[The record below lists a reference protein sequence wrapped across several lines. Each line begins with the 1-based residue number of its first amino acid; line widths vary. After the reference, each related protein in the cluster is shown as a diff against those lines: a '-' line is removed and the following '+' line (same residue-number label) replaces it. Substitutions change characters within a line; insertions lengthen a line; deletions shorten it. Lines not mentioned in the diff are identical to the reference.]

1 MSRIRLALPLLI
13 LSGLCPPAPAA
24 AAQTTAQQA
33 PSQPPPA
40 RQASSR
46 RTSLPPSA
54 TIIGRALSPSPLGE
68 DLRRLTDEVGGRM
81 TGTPAMARAIDW
93 ALNAFKAAGVEA
105 HAETYTLPLTWA
117 EGPTRLEVLGPAAFP
132 IALVSEGW
140 SAPTPAGGI
149 EAELVHVGEG
159 SDADFA
165 RLGTRLRGAIA
176 LVDMPVIETWA
187 DLTDEY
193 DRELAIKRRGVQA
206 GVSAMLWIGARER
219 RLLYRH
225 TDTAE
230 GELSPLPM
238 ATLAR
243 EDGLRLARLAQASST
258 PVRVRLTMPN
268 VIGGPAPERNV
279 VAEIRGREHPE
290 EVVLL
295 GAHLD
300 SWDLG
305 TGALDNGCNSAL
317 VIAAARIIHESGLR
331 PRRTLR
337 FALFSGEEQGY
348 QGSRAYV
355 LQHREEMER
364 TRAALIIDDGVGRI
378 SGFTLSG
385 RADAQPALQW
395 ALQPLAVFDANH
407 LSLEGSLG
415 TDNFDF
421 LLEGV
426 PTLVADQ
433 EPANYMKNYHA
444 ASDTFDKVDLH
455 QLAQNLA
462 VMATAL
468 YAIADTDA
476 PLAPRLTHAQI
487 EQTLISTGLDKE
499 MKTSGYWEAWTGG
512 KRGRP

>member
-1 MSRIRLALPLLI
+1 MNGIRLASLSLL
-13 LSGLCPPAPAA
+13 LVCLDTAG
-24 AAQTTAQQA
+24 AAQ
-33 PSQPPPA
+33 PSPVQPSDSPA
-40 RQASSR
+40 VR
-46 RTSLPPSA
+46 
-54 TIIGRALSPSPLGE
+54 IIGRALSPSPLSE

-93 ALNAFKAAGVEA
+93 ALDAFKSAGVQA

-117 EGPTRLEVLGPAAFP
+117 EGATRLEVLGPAAFP
-132 IALVSEGW
+132 ITVVSEGW

-149 EAELVHVGEG
+149 EAELVYVGDG
-159 SDADFA
+159 SEADFA
-165 RLGTRLRGAIA
+165 RLGTRLRGAILLA
-176 LVDMPVIETWA
+176 DMPVIETWA
-187 DLTDEY
+187 DLTGEY
-193 DRELAIKRRGVQA
+193 DRELAIKERGVKA
-206 GVSAMLWIGARER
+206 GVTAMLWIGARDR
-219 RLLYRH
+219 RLMYRH
-225 TDTAE
+225 TDTVD
-230 GELSPLPM
+230 GELSPVPM

-243 EDGLRLARLAQASST
+243 EDGLRLARLAQHATT
-258 PVRVRLTMPN
+258 PVRLRLSMPN
-268 VIGGPAPERNV
+268 LVGGPAPERNV

-317 VIAAARIIHESGLR
+317 VIAAARIIQESGLR

-337 FALFSGEEQGY
+337 FVLFSGEEQGY
-348 QGSRAYV
+348 QGSHAYV
-355 LQHREEMER
+355 LQHREEMEH

-378 SGFTLSG
+378 SGFSLSG
-385 RADAQPALQW
+385 RADAQAIL
-395 ALQPLAVFDANH
+395 ARTLQPLSVFDANH
-407 LSLEGSLG
+407 LSLDGSLG

-433 EPANYMKNYHA
+433 DPANYMRNYHA
-444 ASDTFDKVDLH
+444 ASDTLDKVDMP

-462 VMATAL
+462 IMASAM
-468 YAIADTDA
+468 YAIADEPA

-487 EQTLISTGLDKE
+487 DKTLVSTGLDKE
-499 MKTSGYWEAWTGG
+499 MKTGGYWKAWTEG